1 MARGGSDSLA
11 SRGNGIAKPA
21 ESPDGTARL
30 VQKGIID
37 EQSDAPGERKAR
49 EDESTDTMSQSR
61 GGPGGP
67 LEEVVE
73 GVQLMAAT
81 VIGRGFGVGI
91 LSDAQK
97 GFLAQTHEP
106 GEQE

>member
-1 MARGGSDSLA
+1 MTRGGSDSLA
-11 SRGNGIAKPA
+11 GRSNGIAEPA
-21 ESPDGTARL
+21 ESPDETSDL
-30 VQKGIID
+30 VQEGIID
-37 EQSDAPGERKAR
+37 EQGDAPGERKAR
-49 EDESTDTMSQSR
+49 ENESTDTMSQSR
-61 GGPGGP
+61 RGPGGP

-73 GVQLMAAT
+73 GVQFMAAT